1 MAEVVLR
8 LELVDA
14 LWADR
19 RCDEAMDEIGR
30 AVAVAGATG
39 LRLSAGQAQAQA
51 LMPGEA
57 GRHREAVEVLVDLAE
72 VARHMAPPRPE
83 FTLVAD
89 SDRVAQLARLG
100 EHAEAEA
107 LALSVRAATATVA
120 EPVATPIR
128 LWAGHHLAVSL
139 LLRGSPL
146 RGRGPAAGGDGG
158 DGRCGPVRV
167 PAVSS
172 PVPGAD
178 RPGPSRPPPNRP
190 SRPPS
195 RSASRCPP

>member
-1 MAEVVLR
+1 MGVAEVVLR

-72 VARHMAPPRPE
+72 VARHMAPPRPRR
-83 FTLVAD
+83 
-89 SDRVAQLARLG
+89 S
-100 EHAEAEA
+100 
-107 LALSVRAATATVA
+107 
-120 EPVATPIR
+120 
-128 LWAGHHLAVSL
+128 
-139 LLRGSPL
+139 
-146 RGRGPAAGGDGG
+146 
-158 DGRCGPVRV
+158 RCTCG
-167 PAVSS
+167 
-172 PVPGAD
+172 
-178 RPGPSRPPPNRP
+178 RPPPRWP
-190 SRPPS
+190 SPSPP
-195 RSASRCPP
+195 RSGCGRATTWR